1 LDNNRADKFSWEEK
15 WNRNQ
20 QQWQDV
26 KDGIIAEKL
35 QRKALEIQCQES
47 DGRTKNR
54 GRGKDGHTIS
64 IDRKRSNE

>member
-1 LDNNRADKFSWEEK
+1 LDNNGADKFSWEEK

-35 QRKALEIQCQES
+35 
-47 DGRTKNR
+47 
-54 GRGKDGHTIS
+54 
-64 IDRKRSNE
+64 